1 MGASGFQEATWIW
14 KDGEFVPWHDCKI
27 HLLATAVQFGTSVF
41 EGIRAYE
48 TDRGPAI
55 FRLDAHIDRLI
66 DSAKIYRMLP
76 EYSRDELIEVSQEIV
91 RKNELRNCYIR
102 PMILRGYG
110 TPGLNP
116 VLSPIETYI
125 AAWGWGTY
133 LGADALAKGV
143 DVCVSSWQRMAP
155 NTFPAR
161 AKAGGHYVNAQLM
174 KMEAVQNGYVDAIAL
189 GPSGLVS
196 EGSGMNLF
204 LVDEGVVISPVL
216 DGTSLVGITRNAV
229 IQIAKDLGYEV
240 VERPVPREELYTTDE
255 MFFTGT
261 AAEVT
266 PVSSVD
272 RITIG
277 NGTAGPITRAIQ
289 ERFLQTVRGQ
299 TDDPH
304 GYLTVVEDAAVS
316 V

>member
-1 MGASGFQEATWIW
+1 MGAVGFQEADWIW
-14 KDGEFVPWHDCKI
+14 KDGEYVQWHDAKV

-48 TDRGPAI
+48 TSNGPAI
-55 FRLDAHIDRLI
+55 FRLGAHIDRLV
-66 DSAKIYRMLP
+66 DSATIYRMLP
-76 EYSRDELIEVSQEIV
+76 DYTAQEIADV
-91 RKNELRNCYIR
+91 CVDIVKKNDLQNCYIR
-102 PMILRGYG
+102 PMIIRGYG

-116 VLSPIETYI
+116 ILSPIETYI

-133 LGADALAKGV
+133 LGAEALEAGV

-189 GPSGLVS
+189 GPGGMVS

-204 LVDEGVVISPVL
+204 LVDEGKVISPVL
-216 DGTSLVGITRNAV
+216 DGTSLVGITRGAIV
-229 IQIAKDLGYEV
+229 HMAQDLGYEV
-240 VERPVPREELYTTDE
+240 VERPVPREELYTVDE
-255 MFFTGT
+255 LFFTGT

-266 PVSSVD
+266 PVRSVD
-272 RITIG
+272 RIEIG
-277 NGTAGPITRAIQ
+277 DGKAGPITLDIQ
-289 ERFLQTVRGQ
+289 RRFLETVRGGN
-299 TDDPH
+299 DDPH
-304 GYLTVVEDAAVS
+304 GFLTYV
-316 V
+316 

>member
-1 MGASGFQEATWIW
+1 MGAVGFQEADWIW
-14 KDGEFVPWHDCKI
+14 KDGEYVQWHDAKV

-48 TDRGPAI
+48 TSNGPAI
-55 FRLDAHIDRLI
+55 FRLGAHIDRLV
-66 DSAKIYRMLP
+66 DSATIYRMLP
-76 EYSRDELIEVSQEIV
+76 DYTAQEIADV
-91 RKNELRNCYIR
+91 CVDIVKKNDLQNCYIR
-102 PMILRGYG
+102 PMIIRGYG

-116 VLSPIETYI
+116 ILSPIETYI

-133 LGADALAKGV
+133 LGAEALEAGV

-189 GPSGLVS
+189 GPGGLVS

-204 LVDEGVVISPVL
+204 LVDEGKVISPVL
-216 DGTSLVGITRNAV
+216 DGTSLVGITRGAIV
-229 IQIAKDLGYEV
+229 HMAQDLGYEV
-240 VERPVPREELYTTDE
+240 VERPVPREELYTVDE
-255 MFFTGT
+255 LFFTGT

-266 PVSSVD
+266 PVRSVD
-272 RITIG
+272 RIEIG
-277 NGTAGPITRAIQ
+277 DGKAGPITLDIQ
-289 ERFLQTVRGQ
+289 RRFLETVRGEN
-299 TDDPH
+299 DDPH
-304 GYLTVVEDAAVS
+304 GFLTYV
-316 V
+316 

>member
-1 MGASGFQEATWIW
+1 MAASGFDEARWIW
-14 KDGEFVPWHDCKI
+14 KDGEYVDWHDCKV

-41 EGIRAYE
+41 EGIRAYD
-48 TDRGPAI
+48 TPNGPAI
-55 FRLDAHIDRLI
+55 FRLDAHLRRLF
-66 DSAKIYRMLP
+66 DSAKVYRMVP
-76 EYSRDELIEVSQEIV
+76 EYSPEELRAACIEVV
-91 RKNELRNCYIR
+91 RKNELRDCYIR

-116 VLSPIETYI
+116 LLSPIETYV
-125 AAWGWGTY
+125 ATWGWGTY
-133 LGADALAKGV
+133 LGAEALARGV

-204 LVDEGVVISPVL
+204 LVDEGKVVSPVL

-229 IQIAKDLGYEV
+229 IQMARDLGYEV
-240 VERPVPREELYTTDE
+240 LEQPVPRERLYTADE

-266 PVSSVD
+266 PVRSVD
-272 RITIG
+272 RIEIG
-277 NGTAGPITRAIQ
+277 AGKAGPITTAIQ
-289 ERFLQTVRGQ
+289 KRFLETVKGQ
-299 TDDPH
+299 NDDPH
-304 GYLTVVEDAAVS
+304 GYLTHV
-316 V
+316 

>member
-1 MGASGFQEATWIW
+1 MGAVGFQEADWIW
-14 KDGEFVPWHDCKI
+14 KDGEYVAWHDCRV

-41 EGIRAYE
+41 EGIRAYP
-48 TDRGPAI
+48 TDRGPAV
-55 FRLDAHIDRLI
+55 FRLREHIQRLI
-66 DSAKIYRMLP
+66 GSATIYRMLP
-76 EYSRDELIEVSQEIV
+76 EYDADKLVEVCLEVI
-91 RKNELRNCYIR
+91 RENDLENCYIR

-116 VLSPIETYI
+116 TLSPIETYV

-133 LGADALAKGV
+133 LGKEALEAGV
-143 DVCVSSWQRMAP
+143 DVCVSSWNRMAP

-204 LVDEGVVISPVL
+204 LVHEGKIITPVL
-216 DGTSLVGITRNAV
+216 DGTSLAGITRSAV
-229 IQIAKDLGYEV
+229 IQMSRDLGYEV
-240 VERPVPREELYTTDE
+240 EARPVPREELYTVDE

-266 PVSSVD
+266 PVRSVD
-272 RITIG
+272 RIEIG
-277 NGTAGPITRAIQ
+277 AGKAGPITLDVQ
-289 ERFLQTVRGQ
+289 QRFLETVRGENG
-299 TDDPH
+299 DPH
-304 GYLTVVEDAAVS
+304 GYLTYVNG
-316 V
+316 